1 MYSLLIIGA
10 GGHGQVVK
18 EIAKEIGYQDIAF
31 LDDNS
36 KMAIG
41 KISDIGKYADQYQ
54 NAFVGIGNNCFRF
67 ELLQKLREFGYKI
80 PTLIHPTAY
89 VSRSAIIE
97 SGTVIEPK
105 AIVNAN
111 SHIGQGCIVSVGA
124 IIDHDVQA
132 DCCCHI
138 NAGAIVKAGG
148 KVDAFR
154 KLEAGEI
161 VLGYLS
167 AVVN

>member
-1 MYSLLIIGA
+1 MQSLLIIGA

-18 EIAKEIGYQDIAF
+18 EIAEDIGYQHIDF

-36 KMAIG
+36 EMAVG
-41 KISDIGKYADQYQ
+41 KISDIAKYAKQYQ
-54 NAFVGIGNNCFRF
+54 NAFVGIGNNCFRC
-67 ELLQKLREFGYKI
+67 ELLQKLRELDYKI
-80 PTLIHPTAY
+80 PTLIHPSAY

-124 IIDHDVQA
+124 IIDHDVQTG
-132 DCCCHI
+132 CCCHI

-167 AVVN
+167 AVVK